1 MSFGFMF
8 LRELPSE
15 KVEIAYVFRHPT
27 SLFYTNMSSW
37 KDLIGFTYGRNEVS
51 PDSEQ
56 IELTMPARHN
66 SETLWAWSK
75 SKTNYLIQD
84 LSTVKLEYVTV
95 KNPSTYRRGGATFNS
110 TTAKQSQE
118 LNNLTIKIISSKTNK
133 R

>member
-1 MSFGFMF
+1 MSFGFKF

-15 KVEIAYVFRHPT
+15 KVGIANAFRHPT

-37 KDLIGFTYGRNEVS
+37 KDLSGFTYGRNEVS

-84 LSTVKLEYVTV
+84 L
-95 KNPSTYRRGGATFNS
+95 A
-110 TTAKQSQE
+110 TAKQLRHSK
-118 LNNLTIKIISSKTNK
+118 NNPTTVKSRQWLDAETSSEWRYNNNG
-133 R
+133 RQNVYPI

>member
-1 MSFGFMF
+1 MGFGFMF

-37 KDLIGFTYGRNEVS
+37 KDLSGFTYGRNEVS

-95 KNPSTYRRGGATFNS
+95 KNPSTYRWGV
-110 TTAKQSQE
+110 
-118 LNNLTIKIISSKTNK
+118 NL
-133 R
+133 

>member
-37 KDLIGFTYGRNEVS
+37 KDLSGFTYGRNEVS

-56 IELTMPARHN
+56 IEHTETKFLMRNFVSVECYLTGQLRNGGYNA
-66 SETLWAWSK
+66 
-75 SKTNYLIQD
+75 
-84 LSTVKLEYVTV
+84 KLPQKPLNVWKLAV
-95 KNPSTYRRGGATFNS
+95 GSIPNFAFQ
-110 TTAKQSQE
+110 QS
-118 LNNLTIKIISSKTNK
+118 LKVF
-133 R
+133 